1 MSSTTETTPSSKN
14 NSNILIILA
23 IASVVIIGGII
34 LLINLLGGSNTNKS
48 NQFIGNW
55 SNGNGT
61 IININSNG
69 TFRWETPEG
78 WQSGTWTKDA
88 DILTF
93 RVLDSSAGGAQATI
107 GAQLTS
113 VSETELVLTQDGQ
126 TTTYIRQ

>member
-1 MSSTTETTPSSKN
+1 MSNTTEATPKN

-23 IASVVIIGGII
+23 IASIVIIGGII
-34 LLINLLGGSNTNKS
+34 LLINILGGGNTSNS

-55 SNGNGT
+55 SNENGT

-69 TFRWETPEG
+69 TFRWETPDG

-93 RVLDSSAGGAQATI
+93 RVLDSSAGGAQGTV

-113 VSETELVLTQDGQ
+113 VSDTELVLTQDGQ
-126 TTTYIRQ
+126 ATTYTRQ